1 MDEDTVFFVYYVS
14 TILSTLGWLWVSLLT
29 PNKFIWLMSIPS
41 IIFIVVVNTYIFTE
55 GYCNNKKD

>member
-29 PNKFIWLMSIPS
+29 PNKFIWLMSVPF

>member
-1 MDEDTVFFVYYVS
+1 MNEDTVFFVYYVS
-14 TILSTLGWLWVSLLT
+14 TILSALGWLYISLLT
-29 PNKFIWLMSIPS
+29 PNKFIWLMSIPF

>member
-29 PNKFIWLMSIPS
+29 PNKFIWLMSIPF

>member
-1 MDEDTVFFVYYVS
+1 MNEDTVFFVYYVS
-14 TILSTLGWLWVSLLT
+14 TILSALGWLYISLLT
-29 PNKFIWLMSIPS
+29 PDRFIWLMSIPF